1 VKTQTR
7 LILCT
12 AICALGLFALA
23 SVPLGTQGRSTQFA
37 KATDEDPREG
47 ISRPSV
53 SASILGK
60 DQDNPIDMNGV
71 ITGPLAAPT
80 PPGDPDR
87 PIPMD
92 DVTNAEQL
100 REYCRPTPR
109 RLMDTLRDLRSR
121 KETDRSGGCKYQVG
135 LKEKIRLVIAALK
148 NCGVHVDP
156 APIDSSE
163 DCPPKVA
170 SVESK
175 SGNGL
180 KIVTFDT
187 VPGRIIVNLPD
198 DMRAGDTISGTVVAE
213 PRGETPDERERNLN
227 ELKSKAFEIKDFS
240 FGVENPT
247 TIGSATGGAGPGR
260 IPVGV
265 NQPFSLNVPRVTSR
279 TPADKIAIRFLLV
292 GPGSDNDMP
301 PMFEIKDFSF
311 GAEHPTT
318 SGNAT
323 GGSAGRPSV
332 SDFKIPTLGQ
342 QGRPLEIFGP
352 FDGNASNTTV
362 RFGPAGST
370 VPDFEKNTENVS
382 GGFGLIRPLAESP
395 RKIVAESPSN
405 VVGPIQ
411 VFVNEGDKKTTGAH
425 RNLGINLSAP
435 KTNLQREERTTVTVE
450 VRGLEGITKDVPL
463 QLDSKG
469 VITMEGGSFQNLRI
483 KPSDVTPDGRYTTNR
498 TITGVQAG
506 GFSVNG
512 TVIVRPYDLC
522 LQDDSDPNRLFH
534 FNSFTGDY
542 IFACGGGS
550 CRSGT
555 GGTSGQPP
563 TGSSAPPTPVNLT
576 GTGKMQMKGC
586 IITLSHN
593 APDRRVFARLDACT
607 KSGDASVETTS
618 PKTNFKITDKNTA
631 DNTVASPPPK

>member
-1 VKTQTR
+1 MKTQTR

-12 AICALGLFALA
+12 AIYALGLLALA
-23 SVPLGTQGRSTQFA
+23 SVPLGTQGRSTQLVR
-37 KATDEDPREG
+37 ATAGNPSER
-47 ISRPSV
+47 ISRPFV
-53 SASILGK
+53 SASIPVK
-60 DQDNPIDMNGV
+60 DLDNPIDMNGV

-92 DVTNAEQL
+92 DITNAEQL
-100 REYCRPTPR
+100 RKYCKPTPR
-109 RLMDTLRDLRSR
+109 RLMDTLRDLRGR

-135 LKEKIRLVIAALK
+135 LKEKIRIVIAALK
-148 NCGVHVDP
+148 NCGVNVDP
-156 APIDSSE
+156 APIDISE
-163 DCPPKVA
+163 GCPPRMA
-170 SVESK
+170 SVETK
-175 SGNGL
+175 SGDGL
-180 KIVTFDT
+180 KTVTFDT

-247 TIGSATGGAGPGR
+247 TIGSTTEGAGR
-260 IPVGV
+260 IPVGA
-265 NQPFSLNVPRVTSR
+265 NQPFSLNVPPVTSR
-279 TPADKIAIRFLLV
+279 MPADKIVVRFLLV

-311 GAEHPTT
+311 GVENPTT
-318 SGNAT
+318 IRSAT
-323 GGSAGRPSV
+323 GDSAGRATV
-332 SDFKIPTLGQ
+332 SDFNIPTLGQ
-342 QGRPLEIFGP
+342 QGRPLEIRGP

-370 VPDFEKNTENVS
+370 APDFEKNTENVS

-395 RKIVAESPSN
+395 RKIVVESPAK

-411 VFVNEGDKKTTGAH
+411 VLVNEGDKKTTGAH
-425 RNLGINLSAP
+425 RSLGINLSAP
-435 KTNLQREERTTVTVE
+435 KTNLQRGERTTVTVE
-450 VRGLEGITKDVPL
+450 VRGLEGITQDVPL

-506 GFSVNG
+506 GFSVSG
-512 TVIVRPYDLC
+512 TVIVRPFDLC

-607 KSGDASVETTS
+607 KSGDASIETTS
-618 PKTNFKITDKNTA
+618 PKTKVNITDKNTA
-631 DNTVASPPPK
+631 DNTAASPPPK